1 LVEIGRI
8 QGSPITEQNQYED
21 TKELRE
27 RLPENV
33 ASFAPPE
40 LWLGLYDIVLWNVV
54 VNSWTVLLVRFV
66 FRVGG
71 APFGIE
77 VFCVLIVRDGWT
89 RGSGLNYLFF
99 RHIMK

>member
-1 LVEIGRI
+1 LEEIGRI

-71 APFGIE
+71 ASFGIE